1 MNVADMSNTSVK
13 PCESRLPL
21 SEVRIS
27 DQVVQSCLRHAFTT
41 EGEEVMGL
49 LLGRIEVQPST
60 EMHMDG
66 SRDAGLP
73 ASQADGAVNGVCSS
87 GNGTAVITAGAAPAT
102 RSSAAKREKVAYIW
116 GTHIGERNVQRSDR
130 VEMSAESVASA
141 TEAADRMTT
150 DTGALTYVVGWYHS
164 HPRIPAVPSSVD
176 LCTQGRFQQY
186 MESGWVGLIASVFN
200 TEASITCGHCTLH
213 CFQAGLSNEHVE
225 VPMRIVPQS
234 DLFASLDPI
243 GALTDTTPRLL
254 QALQKEV
261 RDAVAA
267 TVRESARD
275 AATSRAARGLA
286 EVQLFQIDR
295 LVAEPTRKELAH
307 CSLPLLRAE
316 VARLEAA
323 LAETA
328 RAAPPPQ
335 H

>member
-1 MNVADMSNTSVK
+1 MNAADMPNTSAK
-13 PCESRLPL
+13 LRESREPL

-27 DQVVQSCLRHAFTT
+27 DQ
-41 EGEEVMGL
+41 EEEVMGL
-49 LLGRIEVQPST
+49 LLSRIEVQPFT
-60 EMHMDG
+60 ETHMDG
-66 SRDAGLP
+66 SRDAGFP
-73 ASQADGAVNGVCSS
+73 ASQTDGAVNGVCSRGS
-87 GNGTAVITAGAAPAT
+87 ATAVSTAGAAPAT
-102 RSSAAKREKVAYIW
+102 LSSSAAKREKVAYIW

-150 DTGALTYVVGWYHS
+150 DTRALTYMVGWHHS
-164 HPRIPAVPSSVD
+164 HPRIPAVP
-176 LCTQGRFQQY
+176 
-186 MESGWVGLIASVFN
+186 VFN
-200 TEASITCGHCTLH
+200 TETNITCGHCAFH
-213 CFQAGLSNEHVE
+213 CFQAGLGNEHVE
-225 VPMRIVPQS
+225 VPMRTVPQS

-243 GALTDTTPRLL
+243 GELRDTTPRLL
-254 QALQKEV
+254 QVLQQEV

-267 TVRESARD
+267 AVRESAYD
-275 AATSRAARGLA
+275 TTTSRAARALA
-286 EVQLFQIDR
+286 EVQRFQIDR
-295 LVAEPTRKELAH
+295 LVAEPTRKELVH

>member
-1 MNVADMSNTSVK
+1 
-13 PCESRLPL
+13 
-21 SEVRIS
+21 
-27 DQVVQSCLRHAFTT
+27 
-41 EGEEVMGL
+41 MGL
-49 LLGRIEVQPST
+49 LLGRIEVQPFT
-60 EMHMDG
+60 ELHIDG
-66 SRDAGLP
+66 SRDAGFP
-73 ASQADGAVNGVCSS
+73 ASPADGAVNGVRSRGS
-87 GNGTAVITAGAAPAT
+87 GTAVSIAGAAPVPLSA
-102 RSSAAKREKVAYIW
+102 SAAKREKVAYIW
-116 GTHIGERNVQRSDR
+116 GTHVGERNVQRSDR

-150 DTGALTYVVGWYHS
+150 DTGVRTYVVGWYHS
-164 HPRIPAVPSSVD
+164 HPRIPAVPSPVD

-200 TEASITCGHCTLH
+200 TEANITCGHCALH
-213 CFQAGLSNEHVE
+213 CFQAGLGNEHVE

-234 DLFASLDPI
+234 ALFASLDPI
-243 GALTDTTPRLL
+243 GALPDTTPRLL
-254 QALQKEV
+254 QVLQQEV

-267 TVRESARD
+267 TVRESAHD

-295 LVAEPTRKELAH
+295 LVAEPTRKELVH

-323 LAETA
+323 LAATA
-328 RAAPPPQ
+328 GAAPQPQ